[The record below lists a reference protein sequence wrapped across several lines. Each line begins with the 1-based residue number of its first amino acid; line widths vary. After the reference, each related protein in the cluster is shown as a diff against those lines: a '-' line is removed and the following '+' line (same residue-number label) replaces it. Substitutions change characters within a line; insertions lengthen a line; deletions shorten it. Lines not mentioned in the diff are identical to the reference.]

1 VLLTRKL
8 NKKKK
13 KKIFVSLLG
22 ENVNIKLKRHS
33 LYRNGPFFNP
43 LKKDIN
49 LEHTKNKSPNHIDA
63 PPKL

>member
-8 NKKKK
+8 NEKR
-13 KKIFVSLLG
+13 ILVSLLG
-22 ENVNIKLKRHS
+22 ENVNIKLKSNS
-33 LYRNGPFFNP
+33 LYHNNPFVNP

-49 LEHTKNKSPNHIDA
+49 LEYTKNKSLNHIYA